1 MSSERLTPADSRR
14 VLRAILEGD
23 SCVRPASVYDALS
36 VRAAARLGFPL
47 AMLGGSVAALA
58 VLGAPD
64 HQMLT
69 LDEVAGLCRR
79 ICRAGALPLL
89 VDADHGFGNA
99 LHATRTVEEL
109 EAVGVAGMTLEDTA
123 LPIGFGATAPALVS
137 LEEARARLV
146 SALEAR
152 GDPSFV
158 IVART
163 DARLLAAQDLI
174 DRVRAYGAEGA
185 DALFVTGARAPE
197 VLAEA
202 AQVSRLPLI
211 VPEPKGA
218 LAGADLAALGVRIC
232 LTPHRTLP
240 AALSAAWDSLAAA
253 PGARE
258 VEKPAD
264 LVETLSEAQLW
275 DDRISRFL
283 TP

>member
-1 MSSERLTPADSRR
+1 MKAERLTACGSRR
-14 VLRAILEGD
+14 ALRMILDGRT
-23 SCVRPASVYDALS
+23 CARPASVYDALS

-69 LDEVAGLCRR
+69 LDEFAGLCRR

-99 LHATRTVEEL
+99 LHAARTVEEL
-109 EAVGVAGMTLEDTA
+109 EAAGVAGMTLEDTA
-123 LPIGFGATAPALVS
+123 LPIGFGATVPALVS
-137 LEEARARLV
+137 LEEARGRLAAAVAARH
-146 SALEAR
+146 
-152 GDPSFV
+152 DPSFV

-163 DARLLAAQDLI
+163 DARLQSAEDLL
-174 DRVRAYGAEGA
+174 DRASAYGAEGA
-185 DALFVTGARAPE
+185 DALFVTGARDPAL
-197 VLAEA
+197 VAEA
-202 AQVSRLPLI
+202 AQVSGLPLI

-218 LAGADLAALGVRIC
+218 LAEADLAALGVRIC
-232 LTPHRTLP
+232 LTPHKTLP

-258 VEKPAD
+258 GEKPAA
-264 LVETLSEAQLW
+264 LVETLSEATLW
-275 DDRISRFL
+275 DDRIDRYL
-283 TP
+283 KP